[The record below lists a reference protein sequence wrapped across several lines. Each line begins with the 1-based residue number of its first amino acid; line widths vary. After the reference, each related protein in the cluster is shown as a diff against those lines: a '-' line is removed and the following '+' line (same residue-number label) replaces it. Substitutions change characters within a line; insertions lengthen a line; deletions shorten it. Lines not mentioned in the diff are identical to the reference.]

1 MTMQEM
7 MSIYNAHSAAHVYL
21 LGFIYEHM
29 LYSIYLNFEQ
39 LSRYFKFDHMSSKR
53 GGWAK
58 IRIRMTSEQKL
69 ELSAKAELLGSE
81 TILDKHQNIKNRGHQ
96 FEKEMT
102 ERLTDEE
109 WKADGIPFYVQGDIN
124 VNGEEIQIKFDTAE
138 LTNERCLKNLLE
150 SLA

>member
-7 MSIYNAHSAAHVYL
+7 MNVYNARSAAHTYL

-29 LYSIYLNFEQ
+29 LYAAYLNFAE
-39 LSRYFKFDHMSSKR
+39 LSRYFKFDRMSSKR

-58 IRIRMTSEQKL
+58 IRIRMTAAQKL

-81 TILDKHQNIKNRGHQ
+81 TLLDRHKGIKNRGHQ

-102 ERLTDEE
+102 ERLTDEV
-109 WKADGIPFYVQGDIN
+109 WKADDIPFYVQGDIR
-124 VNGEEIQIKFDTAE
+124 VNGEEIQIKFDSAE
-138 LTNERCLKNLLE
+138 LTNEMTISRLM
-150 SLA
+150 A

>member
-21 LGFIYEHM
+21 LGFICNHM
-29 LYSIYLNFEQ
+29 LYTIRLNFAE

-58 IRIRMTSEQKL
+58 IRIRMSAEQKL

-81 TILDKHQNIKNRGHQ
+81 TILDKHQSIKNQGRR

-102 ERLTDEE
+102 ERLTDKV
-109 WKADGIPFYVQGDIN
+109 WTADSIPFYVQGDIN

>member
-7 MSIYNAHSAAHVYL
+7 MSIYNAHSAAHTYL
-21 LGFIYEHM
+21 LGFVHEHM

-39 LSRYFKFDHMSSKR
+39 LSRYFKFDHMSSKN

-81 TILDKHQNIKNRGHQ
+81 AILDRHHIKNRGHQ

-102 ERLTDEE
+102 ERLTDEV
-109 WKADGIPFYVQGDIN
+109 WKADRIPFYVQGDIN

-138 LTNERCLKNLLE
+138 LTNERCLKNLLA